1 MKMLLF
7 QVKTENICVTEKK
20 KTPWQL
26 PSSLTKSKLSANDSR
41 LVNIP
46 FY

>member
-7 QVKTENICVTEKK
+7 QVKTENICVTEEKP
-20 KTPWQL
+20 PWQL
-26 PSSLTKSKLSANDSR
+26 PSSLTKLKLLANNSR
-41 LVNIP
+41 LVNTP